1 LVLGGALIGIA
12 LVRVVEDLKDH
23 EACWTVD
30 HRQEELECRSNLIWI
45 YSSFEAQF
53 DFTLKHIGS
62 FVG

>member
-1 LVLGGALIGIA
+1 LILGGALIGIV
-12 LVRVVEDLKDH
+12 LVSIVEDLKDH

-30 HRQEELECRSNLIWI
+30 HRLEELDYRLNLIWI

-53 DFTLKHIGS
+53 DFTLKRIGS